1 MKRSAASV
9 PAAFPRC
16 SPTVSRWACSAVV
29 SLVLAAS
36 GGLLAACGSTALSPS
51 AGPTGASPTGAGARS
66 IAFTDVA
73 TTQSA
78 KYDGP
83 ESVIV
88 GSSDAGRAEIA
99 ARLPNAVAAPDRVLV
114 AVFQGGKRT
123 GGFSIHV
130 NAIERDGDRLIVRAT
145 MSEPGRDSLVT
156 QVLTSPAHVVSVA
169 RADIAGVRE
178 VVLLD
183 SSGAER
189 ARAAVS

>member
-1 MKRSAASV
+1 
-9 PAAFPRC
+9 
-16 SPTVSRWACSAVV
+16 
-29 SLVLAAS
+29 
-36 GGLLAACGSTALSPS
+36 
-51 AGPTGASPTGAGARS
+51 
-66 IAFTDVA
+66 
-73 TTQSA
+73 
-78 KYDGP
+78 
-83 ESVIV
+83 VIV